1 MKLVLAE
8 ILKLRG
14 STSWAVVVLLP
25 VASVVSACIF
35 VRPDGWRL
43 LWIRSVGFY
52 GMALLPVGLAVLA
65 SLVWRVE
72 HRGSNWN
79 VLMSTPVPTWRTV
92 VAKTA
97 AIWLLASGMQLV
109 LVLAVTAVG
118 VGALGLPGA
127 PPGLCLAAGALTAV
141 ACAPACA
148 LQSAISAFTRSFAL
162 PVAAGLC
169 LTGVGTTMLLA
180 HVPGIWLLPHAL
192 VTRTTKIGALERGS
206 ATGFTVQDLTWG
218 SAAATVGTAAI
229 LTGIVI
235 AATTLALNRTDARN

>member
-1 MKLVLAE
+1 MKPVLAE

-35 VRPDGWRL
+35 VRPDSWRL

-97 AIWLLASGMQLV
+97 AVWLLASGMQLV

-127 PPGLCLAAGALTAV
+127 
-141 ACAPACA
+141 
-148 LQSAISAFTRSFAL
+148 S
-162 PVAAGLC
+162 
-169 LTGVGTTMLLA
+169 
-180 HVPGIWLLPHAL
+180 
-192 VTRTTKIGALERGS
+192 
-206 ATGFTVQDLTWG
+206 
-218 SAAATVGTAAI
+218 
-229 LTGIVI
+229 
-235 AATTLALNRTDARN
+235 

>member
-1 MKLVLAE
+1 MKPVLAE

-109 LVLAVTAVG
+109 LVLAVTAVD
-118 VGALGLPGA
+118 VGALD
-127 PPGLCLAAGALTAV
+127 
-141 ACAPACA
+141 
-148 LQSAISAFTRSFAL
+148 
-162 PVAAGLC
+162 
-169 LTGVGTTMLLA
+169 LLLSYN
-180 HVPGIWLLPHAL
+180 LLIYEFKPS
-192 VTRTTKIGALERGS
+192 IGFLDFKFLIRLLKNV
-206 ATGFTVQDLTWG
+206 FKCQ
-218 SAAATVGTAAI
+218 I
-229 LTGIVI
+229 KK
-235 AATTLALNRTDARN
+235 NQ

>member
-1 MKLVLAE
+1 M
-8 ILKLRG
+8 
-14 STSWAVVVLLP
+14 VVLLP

-109 LVLAVTAVG
+109 LVLAVAAVG

-127 PPGLCLAAGALTAV
+127 PPGLCLAASALTAV
-141 ACAPACA
+141 ACVPVCA

-180 HVPGIWLLPHAL
+180 HIPGI
-192 VTRTTKIGALERGS
+192 
-206 ATGFTVQDLTWG
+206 
-218 SAAATVGTAAI
+218 
-229 LTGIVI
+229 
-235 AATTLALNRTDARN
+235 

>member
-1 MKLVLAE
+1 MKPVLAE

-97 AIWLLASGMQLV
+97 AVWLLASGMQLV
-109 LVLAVTAVG
+109 LVLAMAAVG

-141 ACAPACA
+141 ACA
-148 LQSAISAFTRSFAL
+148 
-162 PVAAGLC
+162 
-169 LTGVGTTMLLA
+169 
-180 HVPGIWLLPHAL
+180 
-192 VTRTTKIGALERGS
+192 
-206 ATGFTVQDLTWG
+206 
-218 SAAATVGTAAI
+218 
-229 LTGIVI
+229 
-235 AATTLALNRTDARN
+235 